1 MVHSP
6 GFWATADA
14 ASTIKLAAMP
24 DSSLNRFIADLMLS
38 DEDGERVSRN
48 LACSVRAPKRV
59 TGVHV
64 PNRPDTYRTSL
75 HADSNRGV
83 RLYPPF
89 DPLSIR
95 VKCPTFS
102 GGNGGLPARHAR
114 AVRAEAAVIHEPP
127 RPPRSPRAEHGAGAS
142 GDRLRL
148 LGARRDPVH
157 RRAPRALPH
166 ARRAPVPQP
175 LEHLTRLTGSEHTP
189 LGGGEPPARDP
200 LHLRER
206 GPEGRQVRLGD
217 RGQELH
223 EDEMGDP
230 LYVARRRRGQ
240 AGERRR
246 LLITGE
252 PGFAARHHD
261 DAAPRGGELQ
271 AGEQRCHGAVL
282 SLAAALQ

>member
-38 DEDGERVSRN
+38 DDDGARVSRN
-48 LACSVRAPKRV
+48 LACSVRAPARV

-102 GGNGGLPARHAR
+102 GGNGLPACHAR
-114 AVRAEAAVIHEPP
+114 AVRAEAAVIHQPPRPPPPPPLQHRAGPSGAPP
-127 RPPRSPRAEHGAGAS
+127 RPPR
-142 GDRLRL
+142 
-148 LGARRDPVH
+148 
-157 RRAPRALPH
+157 
-166 ARRAPVPQP
+166 
-175 LEHLTRLTGSEHTP
+175 
-189 LGGGEPPARDP
+189 
-200 LHLRER
+200 
-206 GPEGRQVRLGD
+206 
-217 RGQELH
+217 
-223 EDEMGDP
+223 
-230 LYVARRRRGQ
+230 
-240 AGERRR
+240 
-246 LLITGE
+246 
-252 PGFAARHHD
+252 
-261 DAAPRGGELQ
+261 
-271 AGEQRCHGAVL
+271 
-282 SLAAALQ
+282 

>member
-14 ASTIKLAAMP
+14 ASTIKLAEMP

-38 DEDGERVSRN
+38 EEEGERVSRN
-48 LACSVRAPKRV
+48 LACSVRAPARV

-114 AVRAEAAVIHEPP
+114 AVRAEAAVIHQPPPPPPSPHPAPRPGARAPRLPLPGPRPGTPHP
-127 RPPRSPRAEHGAGAS
+127 RPPPPLRPTRPAPHPRP
-142 GDRLRL
+142 LPPL
-148 LGARRDPVH
+148 
-157 RRAPRALPH
+157 PR
-166 ARRAPVPQP
+166 
-175 LEHLTRLTGSEHTP
+175 
-189 LGGGEPPARDP
+189 
-200 LHLRER
+200 
-206 GPEGRQVRLGD
+206 
-217 RGQELH
+217 
-223 EDEMGDP
+223 
-230 LYVARRRRGQ
+230 
-240 AGERRR
+240 
-246 LLITGE
+246 
-252 PGFAARHHD
+252 
-261 DAAPRGGELQ
+261 
-271 AGEQRCHGAVL
+271 
-282 SLAAALQ
+282 

>member
-48 LACSVRAPKRV
+48 LACSVRAPARV

-127 RPPRSPRAEHGAGAS
+127 RPPPPPPPAHRPGPS
-142 GDRLRL
+142 
-148 LGARRDPVH
+148 RRRPAPP
-157 RRAPRALPH
+157 APRP
-166 ARRAPVPQP
+166 
-175 LEHLTRLTGSEHTP
+175 
-189 LGGGEPPARDP
+189 
-200 LHLRER
+200 
-206 GPEGRQVRLGD
+206 GP
-217 RGQELH
+217 
-223 EDEMGDP
+223 
-230 LYVARRRRGQ
+230 
-240 AGERRR
+240 
-246 LLITGE
+246 
-252 PGFAARHHD
+252 RHRP
-261 DAAPRGGELQ
+261 APRPPPPP
-271 AGEQRCHGAVL
+271 
-282 SLAAALQ
+282 

>member
-38 DEDGERVSRN
+38 EEEGERVSRN
-48 LACSVRAPKRV
+48 LACSVRAPARV

-127 RPPRSPRAEHGAGAS
+127 PPPPPPPPPHGAGAS
-142 GDRLRL
+142 GARPRLPGGRPA
-148 LGARRDPVH
+148 ARHPP
-157 RRAPRALPH
+157 APPALPH
-166 ARRAPVPQP
+166 PRPRPAP
-175 LEHLTRLTGSEHTP
+175 
-189 LGGGEPPARDP
+189 PP
-200 LHLRER
+200 
-206 GPEGRQVRLGD
+206 
-217 RGQELH
+217 
-223 EDEMGDP
+223 
-230 LYVARRRRGQ
+230 
-240 AGERRR
+240 
-246 LLITGE
+246 
-252 PGFAARHHD
+252 
-261 DAAPRGGELQ
+261 
-271 AGEQRCHGAVL
+271 
-282 SLAAALQ
+282 

>member
-38 DEDGERVSRN
+38 GEDCERVSRN
-48 LACSVRAPKRV
+48 LACSVRAPARV

-127 RPPRSPRAEHGAGAS
+127 PPPPSPPPPHPAG
-142 GDRLRL
+142 
-148 LGARRDPVH
+148 
-157 RRAPRALPH
+157 
-166 ARRAPVPQP
+166 
-175 LEHLTRLTGSEHTP
+175 
-189 LGGGEPPARDP
+189 
-200 LHLRER
+200 
-206 GPEGRQVRLGD
+206 
-217 RGQELH
+217 
-223 EDEMGDP
+223 
-230 LYVARRRRGQ
+230 ARRRRPRPPR
-240 AGERRR
+240 ARR
-246 LLITGE
+246 G
-252 PGFAARHHD
+252 PPP
-261 DAAPRGGELQ
+261 PR
-271 AGEQRCHGAVL
+271 
-282 SLAAALQ
+282 

>member
-48 LACSVRAPKRV
+48 LACSVRAPARV

-114 AVRAEAAVIHEPP
+114 AVRAEAAVIHQPP
-127 RPPRSPRAEHGAGAS
+127 RPPPSPRPDPRAGAS
-142 GDRLRL
+142 GGRLPL
-148 LGARRDPVH
+148 LPA
-157 RRAPRALPH
+157 
-166 ARRAPVPQP
+166 
-175 LEHLTRLTGSEHTP
+175 
-189 LGGGEPPARDP
+189 PPAP
-200 LHLRER
+200 AH
-206 GPEGRQVRLGD
+206 P
-217 RGQELH
+217 
-223 EDEMGDP
+223 P
-230 LYVARRRRGQ
+230 
-240 AGERRR
+240 
-246 LLITGE
+246 
-252 PGFAARHHD
+252 
-261 DAAPRGGELQ
+261 APPPPPPPPPPP
-271 AGEQRCHGAVL
+271 APPPPPH
-282 SLAAALQ
+282 